1 MFSSDKLIILQLPVE
16 SRHLFEMRHSV
27 ENYIIFIL
35 LFSVN
40 CIILYPKYFSYGENG
55 IFVEQ
60 SLYITYTQ
68 TYL

>member
-1 MFSSDKLIILQLPVE
+1 MLYFNST
-16 SRHLFEMRHSV
+16 
-27 ENYIIFIL
+27 NG
-35 LFSVN
+35 
-40 CIILYPKYFSYGENG
+40 YPKYFSYGENG

>member
-1 MFSSDKLIILQLPVE
+1 
-16 SRHLFEMRHSV
+16 MRHSV

-60 SLYITYTQ
+60 SLYNLPVSYTHL
-68 TYL
+68 TLPTT

>member
-1 MFSSDKLIILQLPVE
+1 
-16 SRHLFEMRHSV
+16 MRHSV

-60 SLYITYTQ
+60 SLYNLHSDLFVTKPFLFHYC
-68 TYL
+68 

>member
-1 MFSSDKLIILQLPVE
+1 
-16 SRHLFEMRHSV
+16 MRHSV

-60 SLYITYTQ
+60 SLSVLHSDLFVTKPFLLHYC
-68 TYL
+68 

>member
-1 MFSSDKLIILQLPVE
+1 
-16 SRHLFEMRHSV
+16 MRHSV

-55 IFVEQ
+55 IL
-60 SLYITYTQ
+60 SNNLSITYTQ

>member
-1 MFSSDKLIILQLPVE
+1 MTSVKLIN
-16 SRHLFEMRHSV
+16 HSSSTADW
-27 ENYIIFIL
+27 NL

>member
-1 MFSSDKLIILQLPVE
+1 MHKISEAVSG
-16 SRHLFEMRHSV
+16 S
-27 ENYIIFIL
+27 IF
-35 LFSVN
+35 
-40 CIILYPKYFSYGENG
+40 CYFSYGENG